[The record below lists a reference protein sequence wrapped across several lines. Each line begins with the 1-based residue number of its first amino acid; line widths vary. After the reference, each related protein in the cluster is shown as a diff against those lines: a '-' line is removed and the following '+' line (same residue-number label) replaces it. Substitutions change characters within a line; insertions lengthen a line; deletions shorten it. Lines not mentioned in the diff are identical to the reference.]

1 MVHVIGLG
9 SIFGFLIDLEVEA
22 EWGEI
27 EKPVI
32 TDRFLAI
39 LGQLLQRPW
48 VRILLSFCSLII
60 VCIYVSQSFCFIITS
75 LAES

>member
-22 EWGEI
+22 DWGEI

-48 VRILLSFCSLII
+48 VRILLSYVVSLLS
-60 VCIYVSQSFCFIITS
+60 VYMS
-75 LAES
+75 LSLFVL